1 MKIAVFTDD
10 FEYISD
16 RPSKAAG
23 LAILQI
29 NEKREIISRNELN
42 FNSKINPP
50 GIKQNTENMP
60 ILKELLK
67 GSDSVSISNVADFIK
82 EIKYY
87 NFEKHIWECDAAI
100 AAGMSYRL
108 SAKLEE
114 MKVKV
119 IIIPKTTIKIAV
131 EIFLNSFK

>member
-23 LAILQI
+23 LAILHI
-29 NEKREIISRNELN
+29 NENHEIISRTEIN
-42 FNSKINPP
+42 FNSKLTPESA
-50 GIKQNTENMP
+50 KQTAKEIP
-60 ILKELLK
+60 ALKELLNNS
-67 GSDSVSISNVADFIK
+67 GSVSISNVTDFIK

-87 NFEKHIWECDAAI
+87 NFEKYIWECDAVI
-100 AAGMSYRL
+100 AAGISYRL
-108 SAKLEE
+108 STKLEE

-119 IIIPKTTIKIAV
+119 AIIPKTTIKIAV
-131 EIFLNSFK
+131 EIFLNSLK